1 MVKGLVLYD
10 YDGTLVDERD
20 AIYVPSNIT
29 KKTISRLQD
38 MGYLCVLAT
47 GRALSYIPSGA
58 KDLHLD
64 GYVTCNGAYVTV
76 HGKVIHKVIFEDEE
90 LAALIAYMDAHGINY
105 IQESNDF
112 CYVKDLKDPSY
123 LHFMDNFQLP
133 EDNFVQYKNLQQVHG
148 CISKITLAF
157 GNRSSLQKSKQL
169 LRPHYQMSLHR
180 NCDTLDIGKKAV
192 HKGVGAKAIMEHYG
206 IPYEATYAFGDGDND
221 VELLASVR
229 YGIAMR
235 KHDPLL
241 DDVAYMVTGTVKEE
255 GIFEALK
262 KLEVI

>member
-1 MVKGLVLYD
+1 M
-10 YDGTLVDERD
+10 
-20 AIYVPSNIT
+20 
-29 KKTISRLQD
+29 
-38 MGYLCVLAT
+38 
-47 GRALSYIPSGA
+47 
-58 KDLHLD
+58 
-64 GYVTCNGAYVTV
+64 
-76 HGKVIHKVIFEDEE
+76 
-90 LAALIAYMDAHGINY
+90 
-105 IQESNDF
+105 
-112 CYVKDLKDPSY
+112 
-123 LHFMDNFQLP
+123 
-133 EDNFVQYKNLQQVHG
+133 
-148 CISKITLAF
+148 
-157 GNRSSLQKSKQL
+157 
-169 LRPHYQMSLHR
+169 
-180 NCDTLDIGKKAV
+180 DIGKKAV

>member
-90 LAALIAYMDAHGINY
+90 LAALIAYMDAY
-105 IQESNDF
+105 
-112 CYVKDLKDPSY
+112 
-123 LHFMDNFQLP
+123 
-133 EDNFVQYKNLQQVHG
+133 
-148 CISKITLAF
+148 
-157 GNRSSLQKSKQL
+157 
-169 LRPHYQMSLHR
+169 
-180 NCDTLDIGKKAV
+180 
-192 HKGVGAKAIMEHYG
+192 
-206 IPYEATYAFGDGDND
+206 
-221 VELLASVR
+221 
-229 YGIAMR
+229 
-235 KHDPLL
+235 
-241 DDVAYMVTGTVKEE
+241 
-255 GIFEALK
+255 
-262 KLEVI
+262 